1 MVTFIYAFKIIIVG
15 IIIGGGLA
23 YMSRP
28 KIQFANRTAFM
39 PFISSLK
46 MLFKFIG
53 KAIIFIA
60 ILLTPFVILKLVGL
74 I

>member
-28 KIQFANRTAFM
+28 KIQFANQTAFM
-39 PFISSLK
+39 PFITSLK
-46 MLFKFIG
+46 MLVKFIG

>member
-1 MVTFIYAFKIIIVG
+1 MLTFIYAFKIIIIG

-23 YMSRP
+23 FMSRP
-28 KIQFANRTAFM
+28 KLQLANQGGFM
-39 PFISSLK
+39 PFFSSLK
-46 MLFKFIG
+46 MLIKFIG

-60 ILLTPFVILKLVGL
+60 ILLTPFVILKVVGL

>member
-1 MVTFIYAFKIIIVG
+1 MATFIYAFKIIIIGV
-15 IIIGGGLA
+15 IIGGALG

-28 KIQFANRTAFM
+28 KLQYANRSAFM

-53 KAIIFIA
+53 KTIIFIA
-60 ILLTPFVILKLVGL
+60 ILLTPFAILKIVGL
-74 I
+74 F

>member
-1 MVTFIYAFKIIIVG
+1 MATFIYAFKIIIIGV
-15 IIIGGGLA
+15 IIGGALG

-28 KIQFANRTAFM
+28 KLQYANRIAFM

-46 MLFKFIG
+46 MLFKFIV
-53 KAIIFIA
+53 KTIIFIA
-60 ILLTPFVILKLVGL
+60 ILLTPFAILKIVGL